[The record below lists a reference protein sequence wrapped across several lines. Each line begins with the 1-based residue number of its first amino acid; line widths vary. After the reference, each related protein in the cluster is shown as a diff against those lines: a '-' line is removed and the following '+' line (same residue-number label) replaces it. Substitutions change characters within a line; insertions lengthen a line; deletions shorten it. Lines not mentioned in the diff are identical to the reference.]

1 VGRLRAA
8 LRLTGKREF
17 TSWHKRARVVRN
29 VSSRAIRQGS
39 DTRALQ
45 VHHGR
50 NRKSLISIA
59 AIQQGLVLW
68 EMIMKGKLLT
78 SALVLLVAGTLRAQ
92 QGVKFAAGGGDP
104 PDDRASARL
113 LYWNKTANQAAG
125 QIAFNYGRPVWRKDY
140 EDPARFDAIT
150 KGKVWRMGSNFWS
163 NLYTDLPI
171 TISGK
176 SIKPGLYFLGLQ
188 RSADGSSWS
197 LAFIDPVKVRK
208 SRLDAF
214 QIERAT
220 IEFTAPMNTEVTGSD
235 TVEKL
240 TIVLTGI
247 EKNPKNVTL
256 RVSWGHLALS
266 APVNVTVGE

>member
-1 VGRLRAA
+1 MR
-8 LRLTGKREF
+8 GK
-17 TSWHKRARVVRN
+17 
-29 VSSRAIRQGS
+29 I
-39 DTRALQ
+39 
-45 VHHGR
+45 
-50 NRKSLISIA
+50 
-59 AIQQGLVLW
+59 LV
-68 EMIMKGKLLT
+68 
-78 SALVLLVAGTLRAQ
+78 SALVLLMAGTLRAQ
-92 QGVKFAAGGGDP
+92 QGPKIAAGGGDT
-104 PDDRASARL
+104 PDDRGSARL
-113 LYWNKTANQAAG
+113 LYWNETADEAAG

-140 EDPARFDAIT
+140 EDPATFDTMT

-214 QIERAT
+214 QIQRAT
-220 IEFTAPMNTEVTGSD
+220 VEFSAPMNIEAAGSN

-240 TIVLTGI
+240 TIVLTGL
-247 EKNPKNVTL
+247 EHDPKNITL
-256 RVSWGHLALS
+256 KVSWGHLALS
-266 APVNVTVGE
+266 APVKVTVGE